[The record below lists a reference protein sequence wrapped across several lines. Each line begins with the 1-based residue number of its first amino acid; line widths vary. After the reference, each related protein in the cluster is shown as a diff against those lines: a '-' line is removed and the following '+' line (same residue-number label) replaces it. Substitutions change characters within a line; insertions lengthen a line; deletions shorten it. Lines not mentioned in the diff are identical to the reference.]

1 MTAVGLPSVTVS
13 RLVGYLR
20 VLSDLENEGV
30 VYATSDRLGGAAHV
44 SAHQVRKDLLLAK
57 VTSGTRGRGYTVAIL
72 RRELSSILGLTRSW
86 RVAIVGMGRLG
97 QALADY
103 PDFSGFNFE
112 LVCGFDRDPEKVGV
126 TMGGLPVHAI
136 EELPRLTR
144 ELALDIVFL
153 TVPVGS
159 AQAAADAIVQAG
171 VRGILNFVP
180 TVFSVPASVR
190 VETVDFLAGLKRLAF
205 YLQPQPAAAGQSG

>member
-1 MTAVGLPSVTVS
+1 MHKDLPSVTVS
-13 RLVGYLR
+13 RLVAYLR
-20 VLSDLENEGV
+20 VLTDMEAEGV
-30 VYATSDRLGGAAHV
+30 IYATSERLGNAAHV

-72 RRELSSILGLTRSW
+72 RRELSGTLGLTRSW

-103 PDFSGFNFE
+103 PHFSGFNFD
-112 LVCGFDRDPEKVGV
+112 LVCAFDRDPDKVGSRI
-126 TMGGLPVHAI
+126 GELPVYGMD
-136 EELPRLTR
+136 ELSGRVK

-159 AQAAADAIVQAG
+159 AKAATEMIVEAG
-171 VRGILNFVP
+171 VRGVLNFVP
-180 TVFSVPASVR
+180 TVLSVPDSVR
-190 VETVDFLAGLKRLAF
+190 VESVDFLAGLKRLAF
-205 YLQPQPAAAGQSG
+205 YLQPHADPVAVPS

>member
-1 MTAVGLPSVTVS
+1 MHKNLPSVTVS
-13 RLVGYLR
+13 RLVAYLR
-20 VLSDLENEGV
+20 VVSEMEVEGV
-30 VYATSDRLGGAAHV
+30 IYATSDRLGNAANV

-72 RRELSSILGLTRSW
+72 RRELSSTLGLTRSW

-103 PDFSGFNFE
+103 PHFKGFNFD
-112 LVCGFDRDPEKVGV
+112 LVCGFDRDPNKVGKLI
-126 TMGGLPVHAI
+126 GSLPVYGMA
-136 EELPRLTR
+136 ELSSRVE

-159 AQAAADAIVQAG
+159 AKAATEMIVKAG
-171 VRGILNFVP
+171 VRGVLNFVP
-180 TVFSVPASVR
+180 TVISVPDTVR
-190 VETVDFLAGLKRLAF
+190 VEPVDFLAGLKRLAF
-205 YLQPQPAAAGQSG
+205 YLQPHADPAATTT